1 MRSYF
6 LWLAGLTLMLGMKWA
21 AGLCLIFAGT
31 FD

>member
-6 LWLAGLTLMLGMKWA
+6 LCLAGLMLMLGMKWA

>member
-6 LWLAGLTLMLGMKWA
+6 LWLAGLTLTLGMEWS